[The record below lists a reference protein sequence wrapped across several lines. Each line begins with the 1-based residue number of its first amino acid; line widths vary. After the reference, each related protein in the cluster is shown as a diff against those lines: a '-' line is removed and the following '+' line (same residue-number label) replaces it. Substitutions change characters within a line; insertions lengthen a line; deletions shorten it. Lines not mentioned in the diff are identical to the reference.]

1 MLKLKNSGYNRK
13 YRIEIL
19 DSALKGFE
27 KMVEEDRKGTK
38 PLFRNRNWKKE
49 EREAQK
55 KEKRLNWYKNEGKN
69 GIQYTSVLFVP
80 PTPGGILAK
89 QLRKREEE
97 LNKHNSERIKIVE
110 KGGENVEN
118 ILTKKD
124 PFEKETCKEK
134 MCPLCTGTK
143 KRKIFCNT
151 NNVGYRWV
159 CNTCKEDDKTRVYE
173 GETSRSGRLRGIEHV
188 RALKNKREDSVLY
201 KHQMVEHGGMEADF
215 KLEITGVFSD
225 ALSRQADEAVR
236 ISTRKKYEL
245 MNSKTEFNHPPI
257 ARVVI
262 EKNPKPKR
270 FKLSPGL

>member
-118 ILTKKD
+118 ILTRKD

-134 MCPLCTGTK
+134 MCP
-143 KRKIFCNT
+143 
-151 NNVGYRWV
+151 
-159 CNTCKEDDKTRVYE
+159 
-173 GETSRSGRLRGIEHV
+173 
-188 RALKNKREDSVLY
+188 
-201 KHQMVEHGGMEADF
+201 
-215 KLEITGVFSD
+215 
-225 ALSRQADEAVR
+225 
-236 ISTRKKYEL
+236 
-245 MNSKTEFNHPPI
+245 
-257 ARVVI
+257 
-262 EKNPKPKR
+262 
-270 FKLSPGL
+270 